1 MILIKYIL
9 MFFILGTFIII
20 GNLYS
25 RKYDNRLKEL
35 EEIDLILNIFKAKVK
50 FTCLGIKEIFEEIY
64 RNNKD
69 EVGKI
74 FKLASINLD
83 EDDSQIAWER
93 ALKESKEILNFNKED
108 IEVINTLGKMLG
120 NTDIE
125 GQVSQIE
132 LTKQLLKKQ
141 IEDAKTEKSKNS
153 KLYKT
158 LGASIGLAIVIILI

>member
-1 MILIKYIL
+1 MIFIKYIL
-9 MFFILGTFIII
+9 MFFILGTFIIL

-50 FTCLGIKEIFEEIY
+50 FTCLGIKDIFEEIY
-64 RNNKD
+64 KNNKD
-69 EVGKI
+69 NVGRI
-74 FKLASINLD
+74 FKLASTYLD
-83 EDDSQIAWER
+83 DNDSQMAWKR
-93 ALKESKEILNFNKED
+93 AVEEAKESLNFNKED

-141 IEDAKTEKSKNS
+141 IEDAKIEKSKNS